1 MFDGYRYKYFALRD
15 RLALLVINGTIK
27 ENSFEYKFLIDAI
40 NYHIN
45 TIETVSMIRVIE
57 LLIKYHNSPDES
69 RSVSLIA
76 KKVDNKD
83 ALSVVLDFM
92 KLSNDLL
99 YRNSRAQMR
108 ILNFIFNY
116 LPLKK
121 LENKIILKDGNMR
134 QIKKTSDKI
143 NSNIKRINTA
153 LGNNHALAV

>member
-1 MFDGYRYKYFALRD
+1 
-15 RLALLVINGTIK
+15 
-27 ENSFEYKFLIDAI
+27 
-40 NYHIN
+40 
-45 TIETVSMIRVIE
+45 
-57 LLIKYHNSPDES
+57 
-69 RSVSLIA
+69 
-76 KKVDNKD
+76 
-83 ALSVVLDFM
+83 
-92 KLSNDLL
+92 
-99 YRNSRAQMR
+99 MR